1 MKLKYLLIF
10 SILLNLN
17 SQAQTEN
24 KDNLNVMQYFMK
36 EVMLSEDAK
45 QRIILIPL
53 ASKDIKFFVSTD
65 NNREIRYWSV
75 LNKYYPNLSKD
86 SLKKMVDESEEIGK
100 FMISDFPNLIYLT
113 NNSTNTI
120 KYIKE
125 KYNYS
130 PIIYIS
136 NFLYSKDRKTCIFYV
151 HEYNEAGYTVEI
163 KQDSTGKWS
172 SCITTGDW
180 II

>member
-1 MKLKYLLIF
+1 MKLKYLFIF

-24 KDNLNVMQYFMK
+24 KDNLSVMQYFMK
-36 EVMLSEDAK
+36 EVMLSEDAN

-53 ASKDIKFFVSTD
+53 ASKDIKNFIHKD
-65 NNREIRYWSV
+65 NREIKYWSV
-75 LNKYYPNLSKD
+75 LNKYYPNLAKD
-86 SLKKMVDESEEIGK
+86 SLKKMLDESAELGK
-100 FMISDFPNLIYLT
+100 FMITDFPNLIYLT

-163 KQDSTGKWS
+163 KQDSTGEWNT
-172 SCITTGDW
+172 CITTGDW